1 MKKIA
6 VFVSGGG
13 SNFKAIHQQIIQG
26 NILGKIVM
34 VFSNNPNCGAIKF
47 AEENSIPIFII
58 NAARYPNAHTRD
70 EFLLETCLKAE
81 IDLICLAGFMK
92 MLPQNI
98 VKQYEYRIL
107 NIHPGLLPE
116 FGGKGF
122 YGTRVHEAVINT
134 GKRESGAT
142 VHFVDEIYDHGP
154 IILQKKVEVM
164 ETDTPES
171 LAARVLKLEHELFPE
186 VVKAFCENKIIM
198 ENNKPKILEYNEN

>member
-13 SNFKAIHQQIIQG
+13 SNFKSIHHQIIQG

-58 NAARYPNAHTRD
+58 NAVRCPNTHTRD

-98 VKQYEYRIL
+98 VKHYEYRIL

>member
-13 SNFKAIHQQIIQG
+13 SNFKAIHHQIQKREIPG
-26 NILGKIVM
+26 EIVL
-34 VFSNNPNCGAIKF
+34 VISNNPNCGAIQF
-47 AEENSIPIFII
+47 AEENSIPVLII
-58 NAARYPNAHTRD
+58 NETRYPNPHTLN
-70 EFLLETCLKAE
+70 ELLTDTCLKAE
-81 IDLICLAGFMK
+81 INLICLAGYMK
-92 MLPQNI
+92 MLPPAF
-98 VKQYEYRIL
+98 VKQYENKIL

-122 YGTRVHEAVINT
+122 FGMRVHEAVINS

-154 IILQKKVEVM
+154 IILQKKVEVL
-164 ETDTPES
+164 ETDTAES
-171 LAARVLKLEHELFPE
+171 LAARILKLEHELFPE

-198 ENNKPKILEYNEN
+198 ENNTPKILAYNEN

>member
-13 SNFKAIHQQIIQG
+13 SNFKAIHHQIIQG

-58 NAARYPNAHTRD
+58 NAARYPNAHARD

-98 VKQYEYRIL
+98 VKHYEYKIL

>member
-13 SNFKAIHQQIIQG
+13 SNFIAIHRQIIQG

-58 NAARYPNAHTRD
+58 NVARYPNPHTRD

-171 LAARVLKLEHELFPE
+171 LAARVLKVEHELFPE

>member
-13 SNFKAIHQQIIQG
+13 SNFIAIHRQIIQG

-47 AEENSIPIFII
+47 AEGNSIPIFII

>member
-13 SNFKAIHQQIIQG
+13 SNFIAIHRQIIQG

-58 NAARYPNAHTRD
+58 NAARYLNAHTRD

-122 YGTRVHEAVINT
+122 YGMRVHEAVINT

>member
-13 SNFKAIHQQIIQG
+13 SNFIAIHRQIIQG

-122 YGTRVHEAVINT
+122 YGMRVHEAVINT

>member
-13 SNFKAIHQQIIQG
+13 SNFKAIHHQIQKREIPG
-26 NILGKIVM
+26 EIVL
-34 VFSNNPNCGAIKF
+34 VISNNPNCGAIQF
-47 AEENSIPIFII
+47 AEENSLPVLII
-58 NAARYPNAHTRD
+58 NETRYPNPHTLN
-70 EFLLETCLKAE
+70 ELLTDTCLKAE
-81 IDLICLAGFMK
+81 INLICLAGYMK
-92 MLPQNI
+92 MLPPAF
-98 VKQYEYRIL
+98 VKQYENKIL

-122 YGTRVHEAVINT
+122 FGIRVHEAVINS

-154 IILQKKVEVM
+154 IILQKKVEVL
-164 ETDTPES
+164 ETDTAES
-171 LAARVLKLEHELFPE
+171 LAARILKLEHELFPE

-198 ENNKPKILEYNEN
+198 ENNIPKILEYNEN

>member
-13 SNFKAIHQQIIQG
+13 SNFIAIHRQIIQG

-58 NAARYPNAHTRD
+58 NVARYPNPHTRD

-98 VKQYEYRIL
+98 VKHYEYKIL

>member
-13 SNFKAIHQQIIQG
+13 SNFKAIHHQIQKREIPG
-26 NILGKIVM
+26 EIVL
-34 VFSNNPNCGAIKF
+34 VISNNPNCGAIEY
-47 AEENSIPIFII
+47 ANENSIPIFII
-58 NAARYPNAHTRD
+58 NAAQYPNPHTRD
-70 EFLLETCLKAE
+70 EFLIETCLKAE
-81 IDLICLAGFMK
+81 IDLICLAGYMK
-92 MLPQNI
+92 MLPPAF
-98 VKQYEYRIL
+98 VKQYENKIL

-122 YGTRVHEAVINT
+122 FGMRVHEAVINS

-154 IILQKKVEVM
+154 IILQKKVEVL
-164 ETDTPES
+164 ETDTAES
-171 LAARVLKLEHELFPE
+171 LAARILKLEHELFPE

-198 ENNKPKILEYNEN
+198 ENNIPKILEYNEN

>member
-13 SNFKAIHQQIIQG
+13 SNFIAIHRQIIQG
-26 NILGKIVM
+26 NILGKIVI

-58 NAARYPNAHTRD
+58 NVARYPNPHTRD

-122 YGTRVHEAVINT
+122 YGMRVHEAVINT

>member
-6 VFVSGGG
+6 VFASGGG
-13 SNFKAIHQQIIQG
+13 SNFIAIHRQIIQG

-116 FGGKGF
+116 FGGEGF

>member
-13 SNFKAIHQQIIQG
+13 SNFIAIHHQIQKREIPG
-26 NILGKIVM
+26 EIVL
-34 VFSNNPNCGAIKF
+34 VISNNPNCRAIEY
-47 AEENSIPIFII
+47 ANENSISHVII
-58 NAARYPNAHTRD
+58 NETRYPNSYTQG
-70 EFLLETCLKAE
+70 ELLIGTCLKAE
-81 IDLICLAGFMK
+81 INLICLAGYMK
-92 MLPQNI
+92 MLPPVF
-98 VKQYEYRIL
+98 VKQYENKIL

-122 YGTRVHEAVINT
+122 FGMRVHEAVINS

-154 IILQKKVEVM
+154 IILQKRVEVL
-164 ETDTPES
+164 ETDTAES
-171 LAARVLKLEHELFPE
+171 LAARILKLEHELFPE

-198 ENNKPKILEYNEN
+198 ENNIPKILEYNEN

>member
-13 SNFKAIHQQIIQG
+13 SNFKAIHHQIIQG
-26 NILGKIVM
+26 NILGKIDM

-47 AEENSIPIFII
+47 AEENFIPIFII
-58 NAARYPNAHTRD
+58 NSARYPNPHTRD

-122 YGTRVHEAVINT
+122 YGMRVHEAVINT

>member
-13 SNFKAIHQQIIQG
+13 SNFKSIHHQIIQG

-58 NAARYPNAHTRD
+58 NAARYPNTHTRD
-70 EFLLETCLKAE
+70 EFLLEACLKAE

-122 YGTRVHEAVINT
+122 YGTRVHEAVINM

-171 LAARVLKLEHELFPE
+171 LAARVLKLEHELFPK

>member
-13 SNFKAIHQQIIQG
+13 SNFKAIHHQIIQG

-98 VKQYEYRIL
+98 VKHYEYRIL

-122 YGTRVHEAVINT
+122 YGTRVHETVINT

>member
-13 SNFKAIHQQIIQG
+13 SNFIAIHRQIIQG

-98 VKQYEYRIL
+98 VKHYEYKIL

>member
-6 VFVSGGG
+6 IFVSGGG
-13 SNFKAIHQQIIQG
+13 SNFIAIHRQIIQG

-58 NAARYPNAHTRD
+58 NAVRYPNPHTRD
-70 EFLLETCLKAE
+70 ELLLETCLKAE

-98 VKQYEYRIL
+98 VKHYEYRIL

-186 VVKAFCENKIIM
+186 VVKAFCEDKIVM
-198 ENNKPKILEYNEN
+198 ENNQPKILEYNGN

>member
-13 SNFKAIHQQIIQG
+13 SNFIAIHRQIIQG

-92 MLPQNI
+92 MLPKNI

>member
-13 SNFKAIHQQIIQG
+13 SNFIAIHRQIIQG

-116 FGGKGF
+116 FGGEGF

>member
-13 SNFKAIHQQIIQG
+13 SNFMAIHHQIQKREIPG
-26 NILGKIVM
+26 EIVL
-34 VFSNNPNCGAIKF
+34 VISNNPKCGAIEY
-47 AEENSIPIFII
+47 ANENSISHVII
-58 NAARYPNAHTRD
+58 NETRYPNPHTRG
-70 EFLLETCLKAE
+70 ELLIDTCLKAE
-81 IDLICLAGFMK
+81 INLICLAGYMK
-92 MLPQNI
+92 MLPPAF
-98 VKQYEYRIL
+98 VKQYENKIL

-122 YGTRVHEAVINT
+122 FGMRVHEAVINS

-154 IILQKKVEVM
+154 IILQKKVEVL
-164 ETDTPES
+164 ETDTAES
-171 LAARVLKLEHELFPE
+171 LAARILKLEHELYPE

-198 ENNKPKILEYNEN
+198 ENNIPKILEYNEN

>member
-13 SNFKAIHQQIIQG
+13 SNFKAIHHQIIQG

-122 YGTRVHEAVINT
+122 YGTRVHEAVINS

>member
-13 SNFKAIHQQIIQG
+13 SNFKAIHHQIIQG

-98 VKQYEYRIL
+98 VKHYEYRIL

-122 YGTRVHEAVINT
+122 YGMRVHEAVINT

>member
-13 SNFKAIHQQIIQG
+13 SNFKAIHHQTQKREIPG
-26 NILGKIVM
+26 EIVL
-34 VFSNNPNCGAIKF
+34 VISNNPNCGAIEY
-47 AEENSIPIFII
+47 ANENSIPIIII
-58 NAARYPNAHTRD
+58 NAVQYPNPHTRD
-70 EFLLETCLKAE
+70 EFLIETCLKAE
-81 IDLICLAGFMK
+81 IDLICLAGYMK
-92 MLPQNI
+92 MLPPAF
-98 VKQYEYRIL
+98 VKQYENKIL

-122 YGTRVHEAVINT
+122 FGMRVHEAVINS

-154 IILQKKVEVM
+154 IILQKKVEVL
-164 ETDTPES
+164 ETDTAES
-171 LAARVLKLEHELFPE
+171 LAARILKLEHELFPK

-198 ENNKPKILEYNEN
+198 ENNTPKILAYNEN

>member
-13 SNFKAIHQQIIQG
+13 SNFKAIHHQIIQG

-98 VKQYEYRIL
+98 VKHYEYRIL